1 MAAPASFFQDDEIL
15 GKAYDA
21 RIARRLW
28 TFVRPNGWLL
38 VIALAALLLI
48 SATDLLGPAITA
60 YAINTY
66 IVPLGAANQAQSIAQ
81 RENGVLL
88 LSLAF
93 MGALLLGFVLRYAQ
107 TYISAVIGQRIMY
120 AMREQIF
127 AHLQRQSLAFFDH
140 NPVGRLMTRITNDV
154 DALNDLFTSG
164 AVQLIGNFIT
174 LGGIVIVMLAVNW
187 KLSLITFVVIPPL
200 IWVVSFFQNAMREN
214 FRAVR
219 TRIARINANLAEAI
233 AGIQIIQI
241 FNRQAQS
248 HQALDA
254 LNRDYTNVQKR
265 SLFYFSLF
273 FPVVTVFS
281 SVATALVIWA
291 GGGSVTQHA
300 LDLGTLVLFIQY
312 VNRFFVP
319 IQDLAD
325 KYIVLQT
332 AMASSERIFGILD
345 SPITVEDAPQTVA
358 LPEPVRGKVELRD
371 VWFAYNYQP
380 EKSDAEQDWVLR
392 GLSFVIQPGESVA
405 VVGATGAGKTSLIS
419 LLSRFY
425 DVQKGAVLIDDLDV
439 RDLAQHDLRR
449 HIGAVLQDP
458 FIFSGTIASN
468 IRLHDQS
475 ISDERVRQAAE
486 YVNAAHFI
494 EQLPGGY
501 EHEVNERG
509 AGLSVGQK
517 QLLAFARAIAFNPEI
532 LLILDEAT
540 SSVDTATEALIQDAL
555 NKLMR
560 GRTSIIIAHRLSTIR
575 NVDRIIVLHKGRIV
589 EEGRHDDLLAKR
601 GYYYRLYE
609 LQYAA

>member
-21 RIARRLW
+21 HIVGRLLRFARPHWR
-28 TFVRPNGWLL
+28 LL
-38 VIALAALLLI
+38 VVALFSMLLI

-66 IVPLGAANQAQSIAQ
+66 IVPLGAANQAQSVAV
-81 RENGVLL
+81 REHGVLL
-88 LSLAF
+88 MSLLF
-93 MGALLLGFVLRYAQ
+93 LGALVLGLILRYVQ
-107 TYISAVIGQRIMY
+107 TYVSAVIGQRVMFDLR
-120 AMREQIF
+120 AQIF

-164 AVQLIGNFIT
+164 AIQLIGNFVT
-174 LGGIVIVMLAVNW
+174 LGGIIIVMLAVNW
-187 KLSLITFVVIPPL
+187 KLSLITFAVLPPL
-200 IWVVSFFQNAMREN
+200 VWVVSFFQNAMREN

-233 AGIQIIQI
+233 AGMQIIQI
-241 FNRQAQS
+241 FNRQRES
-248 HQALDA
+248 LRALNV
-254 LNRDYTNVQKR
+254 LNRDYTNMQKR
-265 SLFYFSLF
+265 SLFYYALF

-281 SVATALVIWA
+281 SVATALVIWT

-312 VNRFFVP
+312 VSRFFVP

-332 AMASSERIFGILD
+332 AMASSERIFGVLD
-345 SPITVEDAPQTVA
+345 SPITVSDPAKPVA
-358 LPEPVRGKVELRD
+358 LAVPVRGKVELRD
-371 VWFAYNYQP
+371 VWFAYNAAGEAEP
-380 EKSDAEQDWVLR
+380 EWVLR
-392 GLSFVIQPGESVA
+392 GISFTIQPGESVA
-405 VVGATGAGKTSLIS
+405 VVGATGAGKTSLIG
-419 LLSRFY
+419 LFSRFY
-425 DVQKGAVLIDDLDV
+425 DVQRGAVLVDDQDV
-439 RDLAQHDLRR
+439 RALSQHDLRR

-475 ISDERVRQAAE
+475 ITDERVRQAAD
-486 YVNAAHFI
+486 YVNAARFI
-494 EQLPGGY
+494 EALPDGY
-501 EHEVNERG
+501 AHEVNERG

-540 SSVDTATEALIQDAL
+540 SSVDTETEALIQDAL
-555 NKLMR
+555 QKLMR

-589 EEGRHDDLLAKR
+589 EEGHHEDLLARR